1 MQIQTTAEATGAPQR
16 AASLAQLR
24 ADRLQAFGVG
34 EGMVPDAT
42 NPAAHRAHL
51 HTREWARRCGLLVG
65 VTQLRAFDHVAYTAL
80 FARGCVDAEAER
92 LALFARWFTLLFIV
106 DDLQDDAVFQGQQ
119 ASFHELQDDY
129 LRILRAEGQG
139 NRSMGSPLLEAVAD
153 LAVATRPLVSSSW
166 WRRFVDDVERT
177 FASQRVENEC
187 RREGR
192 ALAPEEFAVVR
203 REASTTDV
211 CFDLIE
217 ACLEA
222 EVSPAFRDTPACR
235 RYTEVL
241 SEFTTATNDV
251 FGVDRDAD
259 NGDPNNYVLVLQA
272 AGGLDRADAL
282 QQATHDINDLVV
294 DLPQLR
300 AQALAAAAEVARD
313 EAELRAAERAIAGWW
328 NFSLNVPGFYLAV
341 GSRLEHMNNVP
352 DGRSSGL
359 TPDLLPRTAPGAQQD
374 GRGAAAAPAAPLA

>member
-1 MQIQTTAEATGAPQR
+1 MQIHASTAETTAEQR
-16 AASLAQLR
+16 AASLARLR
-24 ADRLQAFGVG
+24 ADRLRAFGVG
-34 EGMVPDAT
+34 DGFVPDVT

-51 HTREWARRCGLLVG
+51 HTREWARGHGLLVG
-65 VTQLRAFDHVAYTAL
+65 ARQVRTFDHVAYTAL
-80 FARGCVDAEAER
+80 FARGCVDADADR

-106 DDLQDDAVFQGQQ
+106 DDLQDDAVFQGRQEG
-119 ASFHELQDDY
+119 FRELQEEY
-129 LRILRAEGQG
+129 LRVLRG
-139 NRSMGSPLLEAVAD
+139 RSDRPRPSGSALLDAVAD
-153 LAVATRPLVSSSW
+153 LAATTRPLVSAAW
-166 WRRFVDDVERT
+166 WSRFTDDLGRT
-177 FASQRVENEC
+177 FVSQRVENGC
-187 RREGR
+187 REQGT

-222 EVSPAFRDTPACR
+222 EVTEAFRDSPACR
-235 RYTEVL
+235 RYTETL
-241 SEFTTATNDV
+241 SEFTTWTNDV

-272 AGGLDRADAL
+272 AGGTDRATALERATADVSDLVARLPRLRVDAL
-282 QQATHDINDLVV
+282 ATAGEL
-294 DLPQLR
+294 
-300 AQALAAAAEVARD
+300 ARD
-313 EAELRAAERAIAGWW
+313 EDELRAAHRAVAGWW

-359 TPDLLPRTAPGAQQD
+359 TPDLLPGVQPGAQRD
-374 GRGAAAAPAAPLA
+374 GRAATGASAPA